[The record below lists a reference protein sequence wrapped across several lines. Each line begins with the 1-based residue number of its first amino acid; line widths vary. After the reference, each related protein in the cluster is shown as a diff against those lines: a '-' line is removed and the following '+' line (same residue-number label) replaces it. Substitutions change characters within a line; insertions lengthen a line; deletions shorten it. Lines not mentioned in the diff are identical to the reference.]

1 MDPKTYLWFSL
12 LFLAAYVFAV
22 HHFEPVAD
30 NVYYRL
36 YRLPSGGI
44 GAFGPLIIQGFG
56 FDSVSWRI
64 ALSVVRDYSF
74 YRVVPEYLVQHAIR
88 RIINRGYPRLCLA
101 HQQDPSPVPS
111 HCPPLLLPN
120 CWVYCTTKAWSQCR
134 RSWRPTCCILC
145 AIRHGWT
152 SANALCVGATE
163 RWRSYEE
170 GDDDCD
176 LLHCSMCRECCRSSG
191 ISTLNET

>member
-1 MDPKTYLWFSL
+1 MKAIERLRDNNMGTEAKEWKWDQFWETFMDPKTYLWFSL
-12 LFLAAYVFAV
+12 LFLAAYVFTV
-22 HHFEPVAD
+22 HHFEPAAD

-101 HQQDPSPVPS
+101 HQ
-111 HCPPLLLPN
+111 
-120 CWVYCTTKAWSQCR
+120 
-134 RSWRPTCCILC
+134 
-145 AIRHGWT
+145 
-152 SANALCVGATE
+152 
-163 RWRSYEE
+163 
-170 GDDDCD
+170 
-176 LLHCSMCRECCRSSG
+176 
-191 ISTLNET
+191 